1 MLNQQSHRMRPVR
14 TQGGIMG
21 RFARVLVAVTSLLLA
36 AFPSAHTALA
46 VGNNAVDDSA
56 YVQHLVFNM
65 TLRQFSN
72 AARTRVGLQGA
83 AGDTR
88 FDWSTDLCS
97 APLVGNTGR
106 SFNFTEPCRRHDFAY
121 RNTHLLERRYGGGG
135 KFWNSTS
142 RKRIDLRFL
151 DDTKAQCASR
161 SIFDRPSCYAWAYA
175 FYGAVR
181 LVARP

>member
-1 MLNQQSHRMRPVR
+1 MPNQQSHRIRPVL
-14 TQGGIMG
+14 TQGGIMR
-21 RFARVLVAVTSLLLA
+21 RFARVLVAVTSLLA

-46 VGNNAVDDSA
+46 VGNNAVNDLA

-65 TLRQFSN
+65 TPSQFSS
-72 AARTRVGLQGA
+72 AARSRVGLQGT
-83 AGDTR
+83 AGDTW

-106 SFNFTEPCRRHDFAY
+106 SFNFTESCRRHDFAY

-135 KFWNSTS
+135 QFWNSTS
-142 RKRIDLRFL
+142 RKRIDLQFL
-151 DDTKAQCASR
+151 DDTKAHCASR
-161 SIFDRPSCYAWAYA
+161 FIFDRPSCYAWAYT

-181 LVARP
+181 LVAGP